1 MKRYWIFGL
10 ILAIC
15 LGLVACGQIED
26 TNGED
31 DYSLATITKE
41 ELVKGA
47 SSSSQVG
54 FLHTQVN
61 DKHTY
66 KVAKFSGVE
75 VLESVRATEST
86 QSITF
91 TVESTRESGNL
102 YIYVRCDQEIVGEFA
117 IGKGDSL
124 ILEQPAPGKY
134 ELCIAGESAS
144 FEMTVIIQKEAP

>member
-1 MKRYWIFGL
+1 MKRYLCIGL
-10 ILAIC
+10 LLIVC
-15 LGLVACGQIED
+15 LGMVACGQIED

-41 ELVKGA
+41 ELVKSA
-47 SSSSQVG
+47 SNSSQVG

-75 VLESVRATEST
+75 MLESVRATEST
-86 QSITF
+86 KSITF

-102 YIYVRCDQEIVGEFA
+102 YIYVRCDGEIVGEFA
-117 IGKGDSL
+117 VGGSDSL

-144 FEMTVIIQKEAP
+144 FEMTATIQKKE